1 MINFLGP
8 TLKQLVPAS
17 RSITPCETEPRACH
31 SRSLAHF
38 DWVFYIGVAVIVAVV
53 IIHGID

>member
-8 TLKQLVPAS
+8 TQEELVPAS
-17 RSITPCETEPRACH
+17 RLITPCETEPRAGR

-53 IIHGID
+53 IIHGIG